1 MVLAEIIIEKNN
13 LEKKIKQLET
23 YLFKVV
29 DISAE
34 QTNVATEKLLG
45 LIDKHRSH
53 LIMINKINNSIEVT
67 IGGSKVNL
75 ASAVLI
81 ANTMKQ
87 KVDLVDRLID
97 KYQYYKNLVQDLID
111 KCDEDAVL
119 DIFNLIEQ
127 RDKLLEEYTLISN
140 TLKSIEWSTKV
151 D

>member
-81 ANTMKQ
+81 ADTMKQ

-97 KYQYYKNLVQDLID
+97 K
-111 KCDEDAVL
+111 CDEDAIL

>member
-97 KYQYYKNLVQDLID
+97 R
-111 KCDEDAVL
+111 CDGEAVL

-127 RDKLLEEYTLISN
+127 RDKLLDEYTLISN